1 MTAAARSETNR
12 ARATLATAPAPSGS
26 TIDRR
31 HQVWVPLYLEFL
43 RHGRDRN
50 GRLGYGLDPGPA
62 ALLCIIIHRQGM
74 PADGR
79 RESKGERDGTER
91 FRPHNLSAG
100 ELVRDFG
107 FSYDQI
113 ESWGRRLQEHHPC
126 PYCDRAHRVL
136 TITQSRGRP
145 NRYRLMRCNEVS
157 DKECIPVAEA
167 MPEKRKKTGGRVMP
181 DDGSEPFAFL
191 TGRVDVAEP
200 SGKLRQ
206 FGGGDEPPRPTSD
219 TGKRRL
225 ALDAIALLEDVDA
238 PADVLDAIASGVDTS
253 DVALLR
259 DTLLRVVATASI
271 RRVAMTPGTVAEIV
285 DDPDEVSEKVRR
297 SSPPVS
303 VAEGD
308 TTTRWARERLLELM
322 KRREPW
328 TTQGQAAQLYD
339 EVHGR
344 ILARVGD
351 DPVAIER
358 EMQRIL
364 TDPRI
369 CGRIDEP
376 TKNPIA
382 LLRASLADG
391 WIWRPYEED
400 DGTGKLERAFRKL
413 APGVQ
418 SQITLIFERHR
429 QAGEPL
435 PYKQLEALGI
445 TSKPMISYLT
455 KRGT

>member
-1 MTAAARSETNR
+1 
-12 ARATLATAPAPSGS
+12 
-26 TIDRR
+26 
-31 HQVWVPLYLEFL
+31 
-43 RHGRDRN
+43 
-50 GRLGYGLDPGPA
+50 
-62 ALLCIIIHRQGM
+62 
-74 PADGR
+74 
-79 RESKGERDGTER
+79 
-91 FRPHNLSAG
+91 
-100 ELVRDFG
+100 
-107 FSYDQI
+107 
-113 ESWGRRLQEHHPC
+113 
-126 PYCDRAHRVL
+126 
-136 TITQSRGRP
+136 
-145 NRYRLMRCNEVS
+145 
-157 DKECIPVAEA
+157 
-167 MPEKRKKTGGRVMP
+167 
-181 DDGSEPFAFL
+181 
-191 TGRVDVAEP
+191 
-200 SGKLRQ
+200 
-206 FGGGDEPPRPTSD
+206 
-219 TGKRRL
+219 
-225 ALDAIALLEDVDA
+225 
-238 PADVLDAIASGVDTS
+238 
-253 DVALLR
+253 
-259 DTLLRVVATASI
+259 
-271 RRVAMTPGTVAEIV
+271 MTPGTVAEIV

-297 SSPPVS
+297 CLPPVS

-308 TTTRWARERLLELM
+308 TTTQWARERLLELM

-369 CGRIDEP
+369 CGRIDDP